1 MTDFILT
8 KEELGKL
15 IRNREIDYWHEAMA
29 KVLPK
34 VGINTKNRV
43 AGFIAQCAVESG
55 DFNVL
60 EENLNYSEAALK
72 RTFGRYFKDRDPKDY
87 AGRPEKLAN
96 YVYMDKNRTKRG
108 ALGNVNEGDGW
119 KFRGRGIMQI
129 TGRNNYEAFG
139 HSVGMSAEE
148 AVDYIETKEGAL
160 MSAVWFWNKANCNR
174 FADRGDIEG
183 LSKAI
188 NGGTIGLNK
197 RKAKWEL
204 ALEVIDESNT
214 HYVPEEVVEMKPE
227 PAPAPAPAHKPE
239 KKKGRTDV
247 YLNAGDRGE
256 EVKKMQ
262 RALGIPA
269 DGIFGPQTRRAVKRF
284 QMANGL
290 QVDGVAGPQ
299 TLTALYR

>member
-8 KEELGKL
+8 KEELGRL
-15 IRNREIDYWHEAMA
+15 IRNREVDYWYDAMA
-29 KVLPK
+29 KVLPAA
-34 VGINTKNRV
+34 GINTKNRV

-60 EENLNYSEAALK
+60 EENLNYSAAALK
-72 RTFGRYFKDRDPKDY
+72 RTFARYFKDRDPKDY
-87 AGRPEKLAN
+87 ERNPEKLAN
-96 YVYMDKNRTKRG
+96 YVYMDKYRTKKG

-139 HSVGMSAEE
+139 RSVGMSAEE
-148 AVDYIETKEGAL
+148 AAEYITTKEGAL

-174 FADRGDIEG
+174 FADAGDIEG

-197 RKAKWEL
+197 RKEKWAL
-204 ALEVIDESNT
+204 ALEVIDERNT
-214 HYVPEEVVEMKPE
+214 QPVTVEEPKIEEPK
-227 PAPAPAPAHKPE
+227 PAPVVPSN
-239 KKKGRTDV
+239 KGRTDV

-256 EVKKMQ
+256 EVRNMQ
-262 RALGIPA
+262 KALGIEA

-290 QVDGVAGPQ
+290 QVDGIAGPQ
-299 TLTALYR
+299 TLTALYGG